1 MRVLSGYFRIFVVG
15 VFLNF
20 VWEMAQA
27 PLYQP
32 MGTFWHATVRCA
44 MASLGDELIIILIA
58 LLGSLVSRSPD
69 WWVRSQTRSYVA
81 AAAGGLVI
89 AIVVERWGLD
99 TGRWTYGSRMPVL
112 PGTDLGLS
120 PLTQMTVLVP
130 LTFYAATIWH
140 GHAKEIDRG

>member
-58 LLGSLVSRSPD
+58 LLGSLVSRSP
-69 WWVRSQTRSYVA
+69 RSYMA

-89 AIVVERWGLD
+89 AIIVERWGLD
-99 TGRWTYGSRMPVL
+99 AGRWTYGSRMPVL